1 MANRIDYLC
10 GSDGDLLISNGDFV
24 VGISDEMHIEDTIK
38 SDVGYWKENP
48 QDGVGI
54 DKYIKSTGQEQVLA
68 RSIKLQL
75 ENDGYTVNNPIVEV
89 DNEKVTITPNAE
101 L

>member
-10 GSDGDLLISNGDFV
+10 NLSNDLLIANGDFV
-24 VGISDEMHIEDTIK
+24 IGISDEMHIEDTIK
-38 SDVGYWKENP
+38 SDVGHYKENP

-54 DKYIKSTGQEQVLA
+54 DRYVKSTGQEQILA
-68 RSIKLQL
+68 RSIKIQL
-75 ENDGYTVNNPIVEV
+75 ENDGYTVNNPKI
-89 DNEKVTITPNAE
+89 DINNEKITITPNAE